1 MKIRLLTSISAA
13 HGSFSPGDET
23 DWPDKADAERLIKA
37 GFAEKVSASRRPKVE
52 KATKSKAVET
62 AVVG

>member
-23 DWPDKADAERLIKA
+23 DWPDKADAERLVKA

-52 KATKSKAVET
+52 KATMSKVGET
-62 AVVG
+62 ATA

>member
-1 MKIRLLTSISAA
+1 LNIKLLTSISAA
-13 HGSFSPGDET
+13 HGSFAPGDET

-52 KATKSKAVET
+52 KATMSKVGET
-62 AVVG
+62 ATA

>member
-1 MKIRLLTSISAA
+1 MNIKLLTSISAA
-13 HGSFSPGDET
+13 HGSFAPGDET

-52 KATKSKAVET
+52 KATMSKVGET
-62 AVVG
+62 ATA

>member
-52 KATKSKAVET
+52 KATKSKAFET